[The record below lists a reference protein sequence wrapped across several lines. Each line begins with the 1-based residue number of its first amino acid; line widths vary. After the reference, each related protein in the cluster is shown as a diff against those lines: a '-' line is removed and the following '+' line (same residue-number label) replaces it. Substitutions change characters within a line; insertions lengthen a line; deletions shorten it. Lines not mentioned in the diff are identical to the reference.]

1 MFSPE
6 ELRLLVML
14 GLAAGYIALAVSM
27 ARPGPSLWDAL
38 GLLLSGMLAV
48 LIAVNPVVGFK
59 PCIEVTGVGGTC
71 LGVTLYVELFTREQ
85 HIALTTL
92 AALLVILYSLRVS
105 GILGRRV

>member
-27 ARPGPSLWDAL
+27 ARPGPSPWDAL
-38 GLLLSGMLAV
+38 GLLSTGVLAV
-48 LIAVNPVVGFK
+48 LVAVNPAVEYR
-59 PCIEVTGVGGTC
+59 PCVEVGGAGVC
-71 LGVTLYVELFTREQ
+71 LGVSLYRRLFTWEQ
-85 HIALTTL
+85 HMALTVA

-105 GILGRRV
+105 GILGRRA